1 MKKIELIGEIG
12 TNHNGKIETAIELI
26 DMAAATG
33 LDTVKFQ
40 VYDAN
45 DIVSPKVK
53 TSHYGIT
60 SQYEYWQDYINAKL
74 ITPKAWLPE
83 LVAHAKEKGMD
94 AIATPH
100 SMSNAEA
107 CLKAGMTRLKI
118 ASMDCNYYPFI
129 ADLCTLKVP
138 LLLSTGMSTID
149 EIYKSVSIIKKN
161 NVSLTLFHCVATYPT
176 KYEEANMSFLQT
188 LKDFEPDHLG
198 FSDHSGDND
207 LIMVAIPYGIDV
219 VEKHITLDKTQ
230 DGPDHPFALNPDECE
245 LWRKKV
251 DNATACLGSTDK
263 QLSIRE
269 INNRKKYRRVAIMNK
284 DLHKGDV
291 FTSNDFYFARP
302 ADVNDSFITPEL
314 VTSYFGYTLC
324 RDIES
329 GDGLTE
335 KHFVK

>member
-1 MKKIELIGEIG
+1 MRKIELIGEIG
-12 TNHNGKIETAIELI
+12 TNHNGQIETAIELI
-26 DMAAATG
+26 DMAAVSG
-33 LDTVKFQ
+33 IDTVKFQ

-53 TSHYGIT
+53 TAHYGIT
-60 SQYEYWQDYINAKL
+60 SNYEYWQDYINSKL
-74 ITPKAWLPE
+74 ITPKTWLPE
-83 LVAHAKEKGMD
+83 LVAHAKEKGLD

-100 SMSNAEA
+100 SMKNAEA
-107 CLKAGMTRLKI
+107 CLRAGMSRLKI

-129 ADLCTLKVP
+129 SDLCSLKVP

-149 EIYKSVSIIKKN
+149 EIYKSVNIIKKN
-161 NVSLTLFHCVATYPT
+161 SIPLTLFHCVATYPT
-176 KYEEANMSFLQT
+176 RYEEANMSFLQT

-230 DGPDHPFALNPDECE
+230 DGPDHPFALNPDECS

-251 DNATACLGSTDK
+251 DNALLSLGSTDK
-263 QLSIRE
+263 QLSQRE
-269 INNRKKYRRVAIMNK
+269 INNRKKYRRVAILNK
-284 DLHKGDV
+284 TLHKGDV
-291 FTSNDFYFARP
+291 LTSDDICFARP
-302 ADVNDSFITPEL
+302 AENNDCYIEPERIS
-314 VTSYFGYTLC
+314 SYYGYVLA
-324 RDIES
+324 RDIEA

-335 KHFVK
+335 QHFTL